1 MIEVGK
7 KAPAFH
13 LADGDGEK
21 HRLSSYADG
30 YVVLYFYPKD
40 DTSGCTKEA
49 CAFRDLHPEFSGLDA
64 MVFGVSPDPVASHA
78 KFAAKYELNFP
89 LLADEKDD
97 EGTPLLC
104 EKYGVWQEKSMY
116 GKKYMG
122 VVRTTYLIAPGGK
135 VLQRWDKVKVP
146 GHAEAVLAAIQED
159 QSNG

>member
-13 LADGDGEK
+13 LADGDGAK
-21 HRLSSYADG
+21 HRLSSFADQ
-30 YVVLYFYPKD
+30 YVVLFFYPKD

-49 CAFRDLHPEFSGLDA
+49 CAFRDLQPDFSKVKA
-64 MVFGVSPDPVASHA
+64 AVFGVSPDPVASHA
-78 KFAAKYELNFP
+78 KFATKYDLNFP
-89 LLADEKDD
+89 LLADEKNVD
-97 EGTPLLC
+97 GTPPLC

-135 VLQRWDKVKVP
+135 IIQRWDKVKVP
-146 GHAEAVLAAIQED
+146 GHAEAVLEAIRED
-159 QSNG
+159 RDAT